1 MVFSLSIIIPAF
13 NEEDSIGK
21 SLDQIVSFLSKQD
34 FNFEI
39 IVINDGS
46 KDNTN
51 QIVKQKSGVKLI
63 TLEENKGKGFAVKTG
78 VLEASNNFILFMDA
92 DHAIPINYIL
102 EFKNEISNYDIV
114 IGSKYLNQ
122 TENYPFYRKVVGK
135 VFSFLKY
142 VITGLKI
149 KDTQCGFKL
158 FRSEVAK
165 DLFSLS
171 QITGWCFDVEILLL
185 SRMKNYSVKEQAI
198 KLSDINAPSNISIWN
213 SGTQMFMDLL
223 KLRMKFKRGD
233 YKL

>member
-102 EFKNEISNYDIV
+102 DFKNEISNYDIV

>member
-39 IVINDGS
+39 IVVNDGS
-46 KDNTN
+46 NDNTN
-51 QIVKQKSGVKLI
+51 QIVNQKSDIKLI
-63 TLEENKGKGFAVKTG
+63 TLAENKGKGFAVKTG
-78 VLEASNNFILFMDA
+78 VLEARNNFILFMDA

-102 EFKNEISNYDIV
+102 DFKNEILNYDIV

-122 TENYPFYRKVVGK
+122 TENYPFYRKLVGK

>member
-1 MVFSLSIIIPAF
+1 MVFSLSVIIPAF

-21 SLDQIVSFLSKQD
+21 SLDQIVAFLSKQD
-34 FNFEI
+34 FNYEI
-39 IVINDGS
+39 IVVDDGS
-46 KDNTN
+46 KDSTN
-51 QIVKQKSGVKLI
+51 QIVSKLTDVRLI
-63 TLEENKGKGFAVKTG
+63 TLEKNCGKGFAVKTG
-78 VLEASNNFILFMDA
+78 VLEAKNDFVLFMDA
-92 DHAIPINYIL
+92 DHAIPIDYIL
-102 EFKNEISNYDIV
+102 DFKNEIGNYDIV

-142 VITGLKI
+142 IITGLKI

-158 FRSEVAK
+158 FKSEVAK
-165 DLFSLS
+165 DLFTLS

-185 SRMKNYSVKEQAI
+185 SRKKQYSVKEQPI
-198 KLSDINAPSNISIWN
+198 KLSDINAPSNISILN

-233 YKL
+233 YNL

>member
-102 EFKNEISNYDIV
+102 DFKNEISNYDIV

-171 QITGWCFDVEILLL
+171 QITGWCFDAIV
-185 SRMKNYSVKEQAI
+185 VK
-198 KLSDINAPSNISIWN
+198 DDF
-213 SGTQMFMDLL
+213 THVHH
-223 KLRMKFKRGD
+223 
-233 YKL
+233 Y